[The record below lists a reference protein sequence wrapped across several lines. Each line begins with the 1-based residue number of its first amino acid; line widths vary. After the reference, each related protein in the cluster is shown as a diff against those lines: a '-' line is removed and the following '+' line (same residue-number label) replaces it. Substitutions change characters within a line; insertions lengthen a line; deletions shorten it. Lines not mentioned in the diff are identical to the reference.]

1 MVIRYFI
8 WIAVGYLI
16 GGIPSGLLIG
26 KLFGGPDLRKSGSQN
41 IGATNVFRVIGV
53 LPALLTL
60 ICDLL
65 KGYLPLIIL
74 STTKPSAWL
83 SICVGLAAI
92 LGHDFSPYLKFKG
105 GKGVATSLGIFLF
118 LSPKAILVSFVI
130 WVLILVMIRIVSV
143 ASIGASIILPAAI
156 YGFGYPKPFLL
167 GGSLASLILIIRHKK
182 NIQRLCRGK
191 EKRLARTKS
200 KE

>member
-1 MVIRYFI
+1 MVIRYLL
-8 WIAVGYLI
+8 WIAAGYLI

-26 KLFGGPDLRKSGSQN
+26 KLFGGPDLRKSGSRN
-41 IGATNVFRVIGV
+41 IGATNVFRVIGI

-83 SICVGLAAI
+83 FLFVGLAAI

-105 GKGVATSLGIFLF
+105 GKGVSTSLGVFLF
-118 LSPKAILVSFVI
+118 LSPKAILVSLAAWI
-130 WVLILVMIRIVSV
+130 LLLIIIRIVSV
-143 ASIGASIILPAAI
+143 ASIGASILLPFAI
-156 YGFGYPKPFLL
+156 YGFRYSKPILL
-167 GGSLASLILIIRHKK
+167 AGILASLILIIRHRE
-182 NIQRLCRGK
+182 NIGRLWRGE
-191 EKRLARTKS
+191 EKRLARS
-200 KE
+200 KPKG

>member
-8 WIAVGYLI
+8 WIAIGYLM

-26 KLFGGPDLRKSGSQN
+26 KLFGGPDPRKSGSRN

-92 LGHDFSPYLKFKG
+92 LGHDFSPYIKFKG
-105 GKGVATSLGIFLF
+105 GKGVATSLGVFLF

-130 WVLILVMIRIVSV
+130 WILILIMIRIVSV
-143 ASIGASIILPAAI
+143 ASIGASIILSVAI
-156 YGFGYPKPFLL
+156 YGFGYPKPILW
-167 GGSLASLILIIRHKK
+167 GGILASLILIIRHKK
-182 NIQRLCRGK
+182 NIERLCRGE
-191 EKRLARTKS
+191 EKRLARAES
-200 KE
+200 KK